1 MNRQTCSE
9 VVSSSTHEGAAPIIL
24 QGVNNRHRKAASSRL
39 RSCLAVL
46 VTALLIFG
54 SRPAA
59 QAITITYTATDLAD
73 VVVGEDLWQSSYTL
87 SGFVFQANQGF
98 TIYSAYNLYKNLS
111 AASVHPDWDLLVI
124 QPDTGIPAD
133 GFYDNLALVN
143 GASLSAPFILD
154 FVWLGLGTPG
164 AQAFQIYDLTGGFQ
178 ILNSGTTQSAAV
190 PESGGWLLTAIWIA
204 LLVGLESLRRFWS
217 GSEFPSLES
226 KLELVAQSAR
236 AAGPR

>member
-1 MNRQTCSE
+1 M
-9 VVSSSTHEGAAPIIL
+9 IL
-24 QGVNNRHRKAASSRL
+24 QGATNRHQKAAAARL
-39 RSCLAVL
+39 RNCLALL

-59 QAITITYTATDLAD
+59 QAITITYTVTDLAD

-98 TIYSAYNLYKNLS
+98 SIYSAHNLYKNLS
-111 AASVHPDWDLLVI
+111 AASVHPDWDRLVI
-124 QPDTGIPAD
+124 QPDTGISAD

-154 FVWLGLGTPG
+154 FVWLGMGTPG
-164 AQAFQIYDLTGGFQ
+164 AQVFDIYDLNGGFQ
-178 ILNSGTTQSAAV
+178 KIESGTTQSAAV

-204 LLVGLESLRRFWS
+204 LLVGMESLRRLQS
-217 GSEFPSLES
+217 GSKILWPES
-226 KLELVAQSAR
+226 KLKLVTLSAR
-236 AAGPR
+236 AFGS